1 MNQVPAIQTVFFD
14 WNPIYKEGFRLLE
27 KDEEVLYERAED
39 EQSKFASFVSPES
52 KVKILFLR
60 GNNLSDND
68 LKQIC
73 DNLKENTTVKV
84 LDVSYNNL
92 TKTTIDNFRELICEH
107 NKTLEFIGLA
117 KNNLKLT
124 DIQELLASIGKKPFP
139 EEEAEAYIKKMKE
152 RDAIIEKNK
161 KMKAAKKPEEP
172 VPLIDDIE
180 QQEDGSW
187 MMVQNGHIRHL
198 NLCMNPIGN
207 EAQDAITDLLHGT
220 PNEFSITLSGTN
232 FSKDVIELMW
242 SGLNTEENPELGK
255 QRLLF

>member
-1 MNQVPAIQTVFFD
+1 LNQAPTIQTVFFD
-14 WNPIYKEGFRLLE
+14 WNPIYKEDFRVLD
-27 KDEEVLYERAED
+27 KDQEVLYQRAED
-39 EQSKFASFVSPES
+39 EPSKFASFVSPES
-52 KVKILFLR
+52 RIKILFLR
-60 GNNLSDND
+60 GNNLNDSD

-73 DNLKENTTVKV
+73 NHLKENVILKV

-92 TKTTIDNFRELICEH
+92 TKITIDNLKELICDH
-107 NKTLEFIGLA
+107 NKTLEFVGLA

-124 DIQELLASIGKKPFP
+124 DIQELIDCIGKKPFP
-139 EEEAEAYIKKMKE
+139 EEEAEAHIKKMKE

-161 KMKAAKKPEEP
+161 KLKASKKPEEP
-172 VPLIDDIE
+172 VPLFDDIE

-187 MMVQNGHIRHL
+187 VMVQNGHIRHL
-198 NLCMNPIGN
+198 NLCMNPIGD
-207 EAQDAITDLLHGT
+207 ESQDAISDLLKRT

-242 SGLNTEENPELGK
+242 SELNTEDNPILGK